1 MIPSY
6 AKLFSYQI
14 PWKSSSLH
22 FGGHRGTQRGLG
34 FEYRGNV
41 PLIDYPDAR
50 RMDLRQ
56 TLRDPY
62 EQIQVKLFNQD
73 NTTPIF
79 AVCDLSSS
87 MQFKGQSKGSLRKLE
102 LAKELAASIAY
113 SSSEA
118 GDAFSFIAY
127 NRIVIEDL
135 TLPLSHHLHQSFE
148 VIEQLSNY
156 KEMGV
161 GAEGILEVPQYLSQN
176 KGLVFWISDFHMP
189 ISLLE
194 QAFNAMSIHQVV
206 PVVLWDDQEYKKL
219 PKFGFGNMLDPETG
233 LNRTIFF
240 RQSVRMQFEEAFAT
254 RKQALDTLFSSFDS
268 QAIYLSGQFYPEDMS
283 QYFEQFMS

>member
-6 AKLFSYQI
+6 AKPFTYQI

-22 FGGHRGTQRGLG
+22 FGEHRGTQRGLG

-87 MQFKGQSKGSLRKLE
+87 MQFKGQGKSAVRKLDQ
-102 LAKELAASIAY
+102 AKEIAASIAY
-113 SSSEA
+113 SASET
-118 GDAFSFIAY
+118 GDVFSFVAY
-127 NRIVIEDL
+127 NQQVIENL

-148 VIEQLSNY
+148 VIEQLSTYN
-156 KEMGV
+156 KMRVGSEGV
-161 GAEGILEVPQYLSQN
+161 LEVPQYLSQN
-176 KGLVFWISDFHMP
+176 RALVFWISDFHMP
-189 ISLLE
+189 ISLIE
-194 QAFNAMSIHQVV
+194 QALNALSVHQVV
-206 PVVLWDDQEYKKL
+206 PVVLWDEQEYKKL
-219 PKFGFGNMLDPETG
+219 PKFGFGNMIDPETG
-233 LNRTIFF
+233 LSRTMFF
-240 RQSVRMQFEEAFAT
+240 RDAVRVQFEEAFAA
-254 RKQALDTLFSSFDS
+254 RKQALEVVFSRFDS
-268 QAIYLSGQFYPEDMS
+268 QAIYLSGQFDAEDMS
-283 QYFEQFMS
+283 HYFEQFMS